1 VTARDI
7 YAFVKDN
14 MEFLKKEKVFQG
26 DDGALYFRQFQVL
39 LDMDVS
45 KELRDN
51 SEVVVFKDPIND
63 NIWNLCYGIV
73 VNRVDKRIVVSFR
86 GTSNQ
91 FDTIDDIQVAG
102 ADVPNPLYKETPRQK
117 RQMQIHK
124 GFYSTYQQKQSQCW
138 IS

>member
-1 VTARDI
+1 
-7 YAFVKDN
+7 

-45 KELRDN
+45 KDLKDN
-51 SEVVVFKDPIND
+51 SEVVVFKDQIND

-102 ADVPNPLYKETPRQK
+102 ADVPNPLYKDKETPKQK

-124 GFYSTYQQKQSQCW
+124 GFYSTYLQKQIQCW